1 MRSKTFRRKNGKM
14 SRRRR
19 GGVGDGMLTRQTSG
33 ELIAMEEGRPAERP
47 MLGRTTTGEL
57 SRMEEG
63 FAPTAPQMDYEREM
77 VEPSAPPIE
86 MMYEMEN
93 QERARNQEAD
103 RQRLFRSNTQDLDD
117 MESGDI
123 DIESGVTRKER
134 GGRKKRT
141 RKGRKGRKT
150 RKGRKKSHRR

>member
-19 GGVGDGMLTRQTSG
+19 GGVGDGMLTRQNSG

-103 RQRLFRSNTQDLDD
+103 RQRLIRSNTQDLDD

-123 DIESGVTRKER
+123 DIESGVRKER